1 MVVKVVKGSALKGLL
16 VLIIAGVVF
25 GCPKCHATS
34 SDAPLATTLGSGLA
48 NGEPFDMTASMGRM
62 LGGFLFC
69 LGLFGAGIHLY
80 KRYLLPTAKGSSRRL
95 RIVERLSVSQKNA
108 LLLVALDGRELLIA
122 TGPDSPRL
130 LTAKS
135 RDEFSF
141 DQDLLNAAAIGD
153 EFNA

>member
-1 MVVKVVKGSALKGLL
+1 
-16 VLIIAGVVF
+16 
-25 GCPKCHATS
+25 
-34 SDAPLATTLGSGLA
+34 
-48 NGEPFDMTASMGRM
+48 M